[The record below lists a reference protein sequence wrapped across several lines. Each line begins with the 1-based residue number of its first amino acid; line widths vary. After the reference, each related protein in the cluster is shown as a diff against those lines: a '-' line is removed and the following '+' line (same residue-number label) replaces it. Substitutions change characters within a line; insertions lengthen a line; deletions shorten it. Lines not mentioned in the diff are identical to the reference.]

1 MNNNILYEQKL
12 RESISNKSSNV
23 KNDLLK
29 YFNNSESTN
38 IEGKEE
44 NFINFVLDKRENLN
58 LNLRDSNYFYNI
70 TKKIFLEIKDNYKDL
85 DNEFSSFNRMY
96 SKVKLKRL
104 DNIDF
109 SCLTKWINKKEKL

>member
-44 NFINFVLDKRENLN
+44 NFINFVLDKREDLN

-96 SKVKLKRL
+96 ARVKVKRL

-109 SCLTKWINKKEKL
+109 SFFDKWIDKKENK